1 MTETPK
7 NKEPRNQ
14 KTEEIDKHW
23 QNFVTLYPDNESCWK
38 ELHNMQLGAG
48 TLACINCF
56 AKDSVRKDGE
66 RTAKCNGCGKTLWI
80 TAGTFFHRV
89 RNLHAVFGAIWLI
102 QNGQVVSSLYLSKLA
117 ATAQSTAL
125 NTLKSIYFVID
136 QSLTGTI
143 ENIGS
148 LHFMGMFFKRSKQTP
163 KKEHPL
169 NEESSYD
176 EKSDPDFIDQ
186 VTDFENDSLTAKPS
200 MSEQEERIYNV
211 LMFGHNSADI
221 IQNLTKISMSEL
233 LICLSMLEMRGIIK
247 TVAGGKFA
255 IANNNADATPANN
268 KRKKSRRS
276 TSSCSLSFCCGE
288 NRKSAGIKLLRVE
301 KTVGR
306 VFAHVCQM
314 IHGLSRKYLQLYL
327 ALFSFTYTLQGE
339 ARPSLFAICLGSA
352 YVKRETL
359 DNYVTPLNVRL
370 VTATSKT
377 E

>member
-23 QNFVTLYPDNESCWK
+23 QSFLTLYPDNESCWK
-38 ELHNMQLGAG
+38 DLHNMQLGAG
-48 TLACINCF
+48 TLSCINCF

-66 RTAKCNGCGKTLWI
+66 RTAKCSGCGKTIWI

-117 ATAQSTAL
+117 GTAQSTAL

-136 QSLTGTI
+136 QSLTGTF
-143 ENIGS
+143 EDIGS

-176 EKSDPDFIDQ
+176 EKSDPDFAGPIIDF
-186 VTDFENDSLTAKPS
+186 DNDSQTVMPS
-200 MSEQEERIYNV
+200 MSEQEEKIHSV
-211 LMFGHNSADI
+211 LLFGPNSVDV

-247 TVAGGKFA
+247 TAAGGKFA
-255 IANNNADATPANN
+255 VANNNAYTKSAKNN
-268 KRKKSRRS
+268 TGKSRRS
-276 TSSCSLSFCCGE
+276 ASSCHLASCCGATA
-288 NRKSAGIKLLRVE
+288 KSAGINLLRVE
-301 KTVGR
+301 RTVGK

-327 ALFSFTYTLQGE
+327 ALFSFTYNLKGE
-339 ARPSLFAICLGSA
+339 ARPSLFAICLGA
-352 YVKRETL
+352 DYVTKETL
-359 DNYVTPLNVRL
+359 DEYVTPLNVRL
-370 VTATSKT
+370 VKAAA
-377 E
+377 